1 MPVPLS
7 PDIIAL
13 AMVIYSY
20 GKFVIGFG
28 GLAVAVW
35 KMVQWVKEIR
45 TKDFADLRTAVTETQ
60 GSIDALGHKVDAQ
73 TNAVVRELQE
83 LRSDF
88 RTFYTQPVPQML
100 PAQSKP
106 KRVLKPKIVKPEV
119 EAA

>member
-106 KRVLKPKIVKPEV
+106 KRVLKPRAVVKPE
-119 EAA
+119 AAA

>member
-1 MPVPLS
+1 
-7 PDIIAL
+7 
-13 AMVIYSY
+13 MVMLYNY
-20 GKFVIGFG
+20 GRVILGFA
-28 GLAVAVW
+28 AVAIAGW

-100 PAQSKP
+100 PAQARP
-106 KRVLKPKIVKPEV
+106 KRVLKPRVVKAP